1 MQSQMFLE
9 NYTFPGWRHDLQ
21 DLVRRLEEQFHHVDE
36 TFQGALIYIL
46 ITMIMIILDWNDDF
60 DDYSDQR
67 RAWPTAVGVPPRSPS
82 SSRPG
87 PMDLLRL
94 GGNMKVSGEVFFFK
108 LRGEQKS
115 KNITEDGIFF
125 AQIFSSD
132 LGLPTQPEA
141 PNPYN
146 QGTWEMILTKSLRLG
161 EPDFFLLHCLKGH
174 SYEYKDFLLGCR
186 PSSQLH
192 ESGRDRNSDMRWCCR
207 RVALRKL
214 FWKSQSLFWSWLSSF
229 PQVGV
234 SDPVGQQLGQLQQTR
249 PDERKWYVRQAMLPN
264 IWLFYQFQL
273 GLLKVLILT
282 ESEQF

>member
-1 MQSQMFLE
+1 
-9 NYTFPGWRHDLQ
+9 
-21 DLVRRLEEQFHHVDE
+21 
-36 TFQGALIYIL
+36 
-46 ITMIMIILDWNDDF
+46 MIILDWNDDF

-67 RAWPTAVGVPPRSPS
+67 RAWPTGVGVPPRSPS

-94 GGNMKVSGEVFFFK
+94 GEIWKIELKGNLKILQREGFSLHKSFF
-108 LRGEQKS
+108 L
-115 KNITEDGIFF
+115 
-125 AQIFSSD
+125 SD

-207 RVALRKL
+207 RVAFIILEVSVLVLVLVVFFSPGRRLWSSWTTAWPVAANSTGRTQMICSTGNAAKHL
-214 FWKSQSLFWSWLSSF
+214 IILPISAWFVKSF
-229 PQVGV
+229 
-234 SDPVGQQLGQLQQTR
+234 DPH
-249 PDERKWYVRQAMLPN
+249 RKWT
-264 IWLFYQFQL
+264 
-273 GLLKVLILT
+273 ILT
-282 ESEQF
+282 GAGSCGGRGSCSIGRRRSRWQ

>member
-1 MQSQMFLE
+1 
-9 NYTFPGWRHDLQ
+9 
-21 DLVRRLEEQFHHVDE
+21 
-36 TFQGALIYIL
+36 
-46 ITMIMIILDWNDDF
+46 MIMIILDWNDDF

-94 GGNMKVSGEVFFFK
+94 GEIWKIELKGNLKILQREGFSLHKSFF
-108 LRGEQKS
+108 L
-115 KNITEDGIFF
+115 
-125 AQIFSSD
+125 SD

-146 QGTWEMILTKSLRLG
+146 QGTWEMMLTKSLWLG
-161 EPDFFLLHCLKGH
+161 KPDFFLLHCLKGH

-192 ESGRDRNSDMRWCCR
+192 ESWRVRNSDMRWCCR

-249 PDERKWYVRQAMLPN
+249 SDQRQWYVRQAMSSN
-264 IWLFYQFQL
+264 IWSFYQF
-273 GLLKVLILT
+273 
-282 ESEQF
+282 